1 MYSSREISLKLVW
14 FPSLG
19 IFTGCQVY
27 CSKIANTDY
36 PIKIQHFHM
45 LGAKTVWYKLKYVE
59 FTTMIS
65 VLLDLS
71 LLSLILA

>member
-1 MYSSREISLKLVW
+1 
-14 FPSLG
+14 
-19 IFTGCQVY
+19 
-27 CSKIANTDY
+27 
-36 PIKIQHFHM
+36 M